1 MGIAPFPFRLIL
13 KLMEEQ
19 IMLTQTDSRRR
30 ITLPPATGIK
40 PGDTVEIEVLEDGR
54 IMLIPVETIPRH
66 QLWAWTA
73 DSKQAIVRSLED
85 TRPSEVVETAAAT
98 RDLAKRWADED

>member
-1 MGIAPFPFRLIL
+1 
-13 KLMEEQ
+13 
-19 IMLTQTDSRRR
+19 
-30 ITLPPATGIK
+30 
-40 PGDTVEIEVLEDGR
+40 
-54 IMLIPVETIPRH
+54 MLIPVETIPRH